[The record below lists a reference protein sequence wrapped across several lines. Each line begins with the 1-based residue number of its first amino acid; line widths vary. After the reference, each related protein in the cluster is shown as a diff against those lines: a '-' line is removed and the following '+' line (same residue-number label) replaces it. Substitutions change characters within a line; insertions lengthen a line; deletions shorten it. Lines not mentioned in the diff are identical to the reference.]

1 MTKRSLK
8 KPRRIPKRADALASL
23 RKALAKRGKAEL
35 VDLVLEFASADSAA
49 ARRLELRFGVET
61 PSKELVA
68 ATREAIDAA
77 TDFDERQINY
87 NFDYDYAA
95 YKMVE
100 RNFGRLIK
108 DGHLPAAMELSL
120 ELMKDGSYQ
129 VEMSDEGM
137 MTDDIEQCL
146 QVVVKALKKCDL
158 PAGDVV
164 AWCDEMLRRDRI
176 GCICD
181 DELRALKKRFEHRSN
196 PK

>member
-8 KPRRIPKRADALASL
+8 KPRKIPKRADALAAL
-23 RKALAKRGKAEL
+23 RTALTKRKKAEL
-35 VDLVLEFASADSAA
+35 VDLVVGFAAANSAV
-49 ARRLELRFGVET
+49 ARRLELQFGVET
-61 PSKELVA
+61 PSNELVA
-68 ATREAIDAA
+68 ATRDAIDAA

-95 YKMVE
+95 YELVK

-108 DGHLPAAMELSL
+108 DGCFPAAMELSL
-120 ELMKDGSYQ
+120 QLMKDGSYQ

-146 QVVVKALKKCDL
+146 EVAIKALAKCDL

-164 AWCDEMLRRDRI
+164 AWCDEMLTRDRN
-176 GCICD
+176 GYICD
-181 DELRALKKRFEHRSN
+181 AELRALKARFERRSN